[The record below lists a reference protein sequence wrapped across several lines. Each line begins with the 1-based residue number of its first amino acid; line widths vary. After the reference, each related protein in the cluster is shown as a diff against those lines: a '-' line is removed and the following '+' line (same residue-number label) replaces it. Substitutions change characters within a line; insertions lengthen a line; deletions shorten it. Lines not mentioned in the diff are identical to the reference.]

1 MMRNYIRKFVANRRS
16 GQRNSKLKDQ
26 SDILTLLLEAPD
38 IFDDEAIIDQI
49 LSLFFE
55 GSLTIQSAT

>member
-1 MMRNYIRKFVANRRS
+1 MRNYIRKFVANRRS

>member
-1 MMRNYIRKFVANRRS
+1 MRNYVGKFVATRRS

-38 IFDDEAIIDQI
+38 IFDDEAVIDQI
-49 LSLFFE
+49 LDLFFA
-55 GSLTIQSAT
+55 GSLTIQNAT